1 MVDVKR
7 KPKESISM
15 MMRRFSQRVRESGIL
30 MNAKKSR
37 FKEKKISKGE
47 RRKVAVEREK
57 RRKERQKLKKWEDYN
72 YAERKNQRIFKKSSA
87 RER

>member
-7 KPKESISM
+7 KPRESISM
-15 MMRRFSQRVRESGIL
+15 MMRRFSQQVRESGIL

-37 FKEKKISKGE
+37 FQEKKISKGE

-57 RRKERQKLKKWEDYN
+57 RRKEKQRLKKMG
-72 YAERKNQRIFKKSSA
+72 RL
-87 RER
+87 